1 MRDEAKEYDLV
12 VIGGGPAGVI
22 GARTA
27 TVLGKTVALV
37 DSHHEVGGAGIGLR
51 GRQPFRSHDRCD
63 RLGEPWLLA
72 IGRLHSSRVAPREPE
87 LAGLRLGRL

>member
-27 TVLGKTVALV
+27 NVLGKSV
-37 DSHHEVGGAGIGLR
+37 
-51 GRQPFRSHDRCD
+51 
-63 RLGEPWLLA
+63 
-72 IGRLHSSRVAPREPE
+72 VAPTPWC
-87 LAGLRLGRL
+87 ASPGGLKRPRPAERDARPPPWRTKAWALGKKSDHRA